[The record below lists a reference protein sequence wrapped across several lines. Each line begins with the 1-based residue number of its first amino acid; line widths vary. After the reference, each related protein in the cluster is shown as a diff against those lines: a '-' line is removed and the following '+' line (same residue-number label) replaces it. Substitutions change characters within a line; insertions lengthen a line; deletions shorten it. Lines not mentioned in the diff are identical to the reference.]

1 MVVNNL
7 LAIRYRKYILTTN
20 SRHDYPV
27 YVNCGCPFVH
37 GLRAGVRLASAGVE
51 GHGVGKGASGDHSH
65 AVAEDRRPGACECAA
80 RLPGDGGEL
89 PLGEFVRAGSRESAG
104 SRAGLRKCPQPRRSQ
119 VEVEMLFRG
128 KGAAELRAGL
138 IKSWPKTPPVE
149 SSWPPLASGSLY
161 T

>member
-104 SRAGLRKCPQPRRSQ
+104 SRAGLRSDSATAPISS
-119 VEVEMLFRG
+119 RG
-128 KGAAELRAGL
+128 LNAFPKERPCGAAPWAA
-138 IKSWPKTPPVE
+138 SV
-149 SSWPPLASGSLY
+149 LAQNASPRVAAV
-161 T
+161 TV